1 MAGWQD
7 RITRRWLRRRVPV
20 FDVSLRNVFVMPT
33 RHGVMV
39 ALAIF
44 GVFAISVRIQ
54 NNMLLLMSLVLF
66 VLFMLSLFAA
76 GQNLQGLRL
85 VLSDHRGI
93 IAGQANAIAVRV
105 LSDMPVHDVGID
117 TGCGYDSS
125 YDSRQGSRGRN
136 VQAADDPGHDHILTF
151 SPVTRGR
158 QPLPLVR
165 LETHFP
171 VGLAR
176 AWAWISPAEVLVAP
190 APDFAAA
197 ALLLS
202 AGSGQHAAESE
213 GRAGVDSLQDWVPG
227 TPENRISWKRYAAT
241 DRLLEKTGAASDNDA
256 LTIDYN
262 AVAHLGHERALAAMC
277 GAVLQAVRAGRP
289 FHFRLGDVALDHVHQ
304 PAAGKVLDALA
315 IA

>member
-1 MAGWQD
+1 
-7 RITRRWLRRRVPV
+7 
-20 FDVSLRNVFVMPT
+20 MPT

-66 VLFMLSLFAA
+66 VLFMLSLLWA

-85 VLSDHRGI
+85 VLPDHRGI
-93 IAGQANAIAVRV
+93 IASQENAMAVRV
-105 LSDMPVHDVGID
+105 LSDRPVYDIGID
-117 TGCGYDSS
+117 TGSG
-125 YDSRQGSRGRN
+125 QKRGKRGKLQT
-136 VQAADDPGHDHILTF
+136 VRGHDRPGEDHIIRFT
-151 SPVTRGR
+151 PVTRGR

-190 APDFAAA
+190 APDFTSAH
-197 ALLLS
+197 LPLS
-202 AGSGQHAAESE
+202 ASSGWHAGRSE
-213 GRAGVDSLQDWVPG
+213 GRTGVDSLQDWVPG
-227 TPENRISWKRYAAT
+227 TPENRISWKRYAAS
-241 DRLLEKTGAASDNDA
+241 DRLLEKTGEASDNGT
-256 LTIDYN
+256 LTIDYD
-262 AVAHLGHERALAAMC
+262 AVAHLGHERALSAMC
-277 GAVLQAVRAGRP
+277 GAVLNASRAGRP
-289 FHFRLGDVALDHVHQ
+289 FHFRVGDVALDHVHP
-304 PAAGKVLDALA
+304 PAVRKVLDALA